1 MFNLFKKSN
10 KNKVIS
16 APVSGIIEKLE
27 NVNDPVF
34 SSKAMGDGIAI
45 NFNGDDVYSPVDGE
59 ISALFPTGHAVGIT
73 FDGIEMII
81 HVGIDTVAL
90 NGSGFKPLIKQ
101 GDKVKQGQKIIEV
114 KSQFIKDNG
123 YETTTMVVFPEINNS
138 NLKLLHEPGTEV
150 NAKDTI
156 CELE

>member
-1 MFNLFKKSN
+1 MFNLFKKNN
-10 KNKVIS
+10 KNKIIS
-16 APVSGIIEKLE
+16 APVSGTIEKLE

-34 SSKAMGDGIAI
+34 SSKSMGDGIAI
-45 NFNGDDVYSPVDGE
+45 HFDGTDVYSPVDGE

-101 GDKVKQGQKIIEV
+101 GDKVKQGQKIVEV
-114 KSQFIKDNG
+114 NSQFIKDNG
-123 YETTTMVVFPEINNS
+123 YEATTMLVFPEINNS
-138 NLKLLHEPGTEV
+138 ELKVLHEPGTVV
-150 NAKDTI
+150 NATDSI
-156 CELE
+156 CELK